1 MTRHRHRAATVRN
14 DNNQVTSESRAAH
27 FRPTMVSFRSA
38 ALAALILALGVA
50 EGFVPADGMILSHIS
65 APPLA
70 MCPGGEKNE
79 SENDPTKV
87 WYAGVAD
94 VVQNFLTNSPL
105 NEGKKALVKS
115 LAGDYDVEATRA
127 KLNGLIDNEPVLFLS
142 FVR

>member
-1 MTRHRHRAATVRN
+1 MMTRHRDSQQAQQRSSQQARAAGSSSLPIPSNHVLL
-14 DNNQVTSESRAAH
+14 SISS
-27 FRPTMVSFRSA
+27 PG
-38 ALAALILALGVA
+38 ILALGVA
-50 EGFVPADGMILSHIS
+50 EGFVPTDGMKSSRIS
-65 APPLA
+65 LA
-70 MCPGGEKNE
+70 MCPGGEKND

-94 VVQNFLTNSPL
+94 VVQSLLTNSPL

>member
-1 MTRHRHRAATVRN
+1 M
-14 DNNQVTSESRAAH
+14 
-27 FRPTMVSFRSA
+27 FSFRSA

-50 EGFVPADGMILSHIS
+50 EGFVPTDGMKSSRIS
-65 APPLA
+65 LA
-70 MCPGGEKNE
+70 MCPGGEKND

-94 VVQNFLTNSPL
+94 VVQNLLTNSPL

>member
-1 MTRHRHRAATVRN
+1 M
-14 DNNQVTSESRAAH
+14 SER
-27 FRPTMVSFRSA
+27 FKQIRSG
-38 ALAALILALGVA
+38 LAALILALDVA
-50 EGFVPADGMILSHIS
+50 EGFVPADGIKSSHIS

-79 SENDPTKV
+79 SSENDPTKV
-87 WYAGVAD
+87 WYAGIAD
-94 VVQNFLTNSPL
+94 VVQNVLTNSPL

-127 KLNGLIDNEPVLFLS
+127 KLNGLIANEPVLFLS